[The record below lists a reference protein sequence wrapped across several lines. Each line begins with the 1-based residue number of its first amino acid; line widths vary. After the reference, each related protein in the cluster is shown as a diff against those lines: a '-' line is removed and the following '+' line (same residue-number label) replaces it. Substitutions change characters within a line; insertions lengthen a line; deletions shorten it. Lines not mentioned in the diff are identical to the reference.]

1 MNEKFSTG
9 IIIRFLLYII
19 HVYNFSFYSHHGYSW
34 NVLIERR
41 PSDESV
47 LWLISAVLITL

>member
-47 LWLISAVLITL
+47 LWLISAVLIT